1 MGWHYLPDVETMASD
16 EGLVVTDRYFD
27 YSREVTV
34 AITHR
39 PLFRT
44 TALCLHCISVG
55 CNLVRLKCTIHRAAA
70 IKFLQMVTKYYLET
84 TG

>member
-16 EGLVVTDRYFD
+16 EGLVVIDHYFD

-39 PLFRT
+39 PLLRT

-55 CNLVRLKCTIHRAAA
+55 CNLVRLKGFIHRATATNFP
-70 IKFLQMVTKYYLET
+70 KMVTKYYLEII
-84 TG
+84 G